1 MYTAVIKSKQQGIRM
16 KQLMISVLI
25 LSLTACSAVTIQPQ
39 QAAKIT
45 SKASYEDSRPFFL
58 WGLVGEE
65 RVDVKKVCVDKSVT
79 QMQSQQ
85 TFSDGALSLITL
97 GIYSPHTI
105 KVWCQEQVLGETL

>member
-1 MYTAVIKSKQQGIRM
+1 MKPLIIGAVA
-16 KQLMISVLI
+16 
-25 LSLTACSAVTIQPQ
+25 LSLSACSAVTIQPQ

-58 WGLVGEE
+58 WGLVGEQ
-65 RVDVKKVCVDKSVT
+65 RVDVKQICSNTPVI

-97 GIYSPHTI
+97 GIYAPHTI
-105 KVWCQEQVLGETL
+105 KVWCQDEIVGEAL